1 LNLLLKKLIII
12 SMSTDKHFKAIS
24 TNKRGYYD
32 FSFTDKFEVGIVLK
46 GHEVKSLR
54 QNNVTL
60 RDAYAR
66 IFNDELWLIGC
77 HIPPYK
83 QGGQFLESEPHRSR
97 KLLIH
102 KRMLKRLI
110 GKTQEKG
117 LTLIPLKLYFKG
129 HLVKLEVGLGKAKKL
144 YDKRQVSKE
153 RDLNRE
159 MGRTGRRY

>member
-1 LNLLLKKLIII
+1 
-12 SMSTDKHFKAIS
+12 MSSQSHFKAIS

-32 FSFTDKFEVGIVLK
+32 YSFVDKFEVGIVLN

-54 QNNVTL
+54 QHSVTL

-66 IFNDELWLIGC
+66 IFNEELWLIGC

-83 QGGQFLESEPHRSR
+83 QGGQFSIDEPTRRR

-102 KRMLKRLI
+102 KRQLKKLI

-117 LTLIPLKLYFKG
+117 LTLIPLKLYFKN
-129 HLVKLEVGLGKAKKL
+129 HLVKLKINL
-144 YDKRQVSKE
+144 
-153 RDLNRE
+153 
-159 MGRTGRRY
+159 

>member
-1 LNLLLKKLIII
+1 
-12 SMSTDKHFKAIS
+12 MSDKSHFKAIS

-32 FSFTDKFEVGIVLK
+32 FTFTDKFEVGVVLK

-54 QNNVTL
+54 QSNVTL

-83 QGGQFLESEPHRSR
+83 QGGQFATIEPDRRR

-102 KRMLKRLI
+102 KKMLKRLI

-129 HLVKLEVGLGKAKKL
+129 HLIKLEVGLGNAKKL
-144 YDKRQVSKE
+144 YDKRQVTKE
-153 RDLNRE
+153 RELKRE
-159 MGRTGRRY
+159 LSRANKLR